1 MPVSLDGRAALAG
14 DERLDRFQETW
25 EAEPSWRT
33 DKDLMAAGLV
43 IGPAKMPLSQ
53 VLRLD
58 PRFQLAYED
67 ALTAVFVRNRMPGNT
82 LR

>member
-14 DERLDRFQETW
+14 DERLDRFLATW
-25 EAEPSWRT
+25 SADPSWRT
-33 DKDLMAAGLV
+33 DKELMAAGLV
-43 IGPAKMPLSQ
+43 IGPVKTPLVQ

-67 ALTAVFVRNRMPGNT
+67 EVAAVFLPG
-82 LR
+82 RQRSSAP